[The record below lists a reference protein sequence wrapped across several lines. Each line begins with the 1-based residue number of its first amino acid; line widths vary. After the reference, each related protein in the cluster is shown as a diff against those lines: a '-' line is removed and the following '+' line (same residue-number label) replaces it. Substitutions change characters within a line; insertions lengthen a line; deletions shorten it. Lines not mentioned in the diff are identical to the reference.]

1 MGLNAS
7 KSGRKTQVV
16 HPSQPQQSPQPQQS
30 QQSQQPQQP
39 PQSQQ
44 PQQPQQSQAQAHT
57 ADADSRTRSMLE
69 VIERQY
75 PGMLAQQRQE
85 VQGMSTQQKRVLSA
99 GLGLH

>member
-1 MGLNAS
+1 MNAS
-7 KSGRKTQVV
+7 KSVRKTQIV
-16 HPSQPQQSPQPQQS
+16 HPSQS
-30 QQSQQPQQP
+30 QQQQQPQQT
-39 PQSQQ
+39 QQ
-44 PQQPQQSQAQAHT
+44 TQQAQAHT
-57 ADADSRTRSMLE
+57 PDADARTRSMLE